1 MSHFG
6 SIVLKYLTTG
16 SIVPVERKPKPTAF
30 INASRRATVF
40 NGNINSTNIKTS
52 TDTKDTTAK
61 EHQSGARSKS
71 DKVVKS
77 SSLPRR
83 FDPEENQRNPGDPTR
98 DNAIITKI
106 DNDNKVSNNLQKGT
120 NAPLPEITR
129 RFTRGHL
136 VPFPLPENQGT
147 AFIKSRPG
155 LKPSFTDERQA
166 RAVRSVRINYKH
178 LAVPEH
184 IELMLA

>member
-1 MSHFG
+1 M
-6 SIVLKYLTTG
+6 
-16 SIVPVERKPKPTAF
+16 KP
-30 INASRRATVF
+30 
-40 NGNINSTNIKTS
+40 
-52 TDTKDTTAK
+52 
-61 EHQSGARSKS
+61 
-71 DKVVKS
+71 

-83 FDPEENQRNPGDPTR
+83 LDPEESQPTR

-106 DNDNKVSNNLQKGT
+106 VDDNNVSSNIQKGT
-120 NAPLPEITR
+120 NAQLPEITR

-136 VPFPLPENQGT
+136 LPFPLPENQGT

-166 RAVRSVRINYKH
+166 RALRSVRINYKH